1 MILETIRNYSGKAI
15 IEDFGTYEYEELINQ
30 VHLYI
35 NDLRKH
41 VQENDVIIVKEDYS
55 FRSISLVLALSEFP
69 CIIVP
74 IVFTTE
80 DEYKSKK
87 EACNANKI
95 ITLTNDSRIN
105 IASLD
110 FVKDSDQ
117 SDYQYITE
125 DGNSG
130 ILLFSSGTTGK
141 PKVMVH
147 NFKNIIENFTP
158 PRKQKNLVFLLFL
171 MFDHIGGLNTL
182 LGCLNTGTTMV
193 IPKDRKP
200 STIANLIEEHK
211 VQVLPASPTFL
222 SLMLMTEGVENMDF
236 SSLKMITYGTE
247 RMPGAL
253 LERLNERMPFV
264 KFLQTFG
271 TSETG
276 IIKTRSKNSSS
287 LYFKIVDEEVD
298 YRIEEGELY
307 LKTKTSIKGYR
318 GLKSD
323 KFSKDGWFATG
334 DLVDVDVD
342 GYIKIIGRVNDII
355 NVGGLKVF
363 PSEVEGKIN
372 EVDGVIDSTVFS
384 KQNAITGEMVCAKV
398 LIAIDKDKELVKKS
412 IKEYCSKTLEK
423 YKRPVKLLFE
433 DKINHTNRYK
443 KKI

>member
-158 PRKQKNLVFLLFL
+158 PRKQKNLVFFLFL
-171 MFDHIGGLNTL
+171 MFDHIGGLNT
-182 LGCLNTGTTMV
+182 
-193 IPKDRKP
+193 
-200 STIANLIEEHK
+200 
-211 VQVLPASPTFL
+211 
-222 SLMLMTEGVENMDF
+222 
-236 SSLKMITYGTE
+236 
-247 RMPGAL
+247 
-253 LERLNERMPFV
+253 
-264 KFLQTFG
+264 
-271 TSETG
+271 
-276 IIKTRSKNSSS
+276 
-287 LYFKIVDEEVD
+287 
-298 YRIEEGELY
+298 
-307 LKTKTSIKGYR
+307 
-318 GLKSD
+318 
-323 KFSKDGWFATG
+323 
-334 DLVDVDVD
+334 
-342 GYIKIIGRVNDII
+342 
-355 NVGGLKVF
+355 
-363 PSEVEGKIN
+363 
-372 EVDGVIDSTVFS
+372 
-384 KQNAITGEMVCAKV
+384 
-398 LIAIDKDKELVKKS
+398 
-412 IKEYCSKTLEK
+412 
-423 YKRPVKLLFE
+423 
-433 DKINHTNRYK
+433 
-443 KKI
+443 